1 MKRLL
6 FTSSI
11 ILSVNLIIAQVN
23 PAGELD
29 PRFSRIEKGIKSAD
43 LDFLSKSDFNFTNI
57 KVNPSTAVK
66 NQQQTGTCWA
76 FSTTSLIESQAIK
89 NNVGNTDLSE
99 MFTVRN
105 IYIEK
110 AKNYILRQG
119 HAQFSQGGLG
129 HDLIRSIANYGAMP
143 EEAYRGLP
151 GNAKSYNH
159 ELLFADLKKYIDSVI
174 DAMGKNVTVSKNGT
188 INDWLK
194 GYNDILNKYMGAAPE
209 KFLYKFKPYTPQ
221 TFAKN
226 FLRFNSDDY
235 INITSFTHHPF
246 YKPFIVE
253 VPDNFSNGAYYNL
266 PINEMIESVELA
278 LNKGYT
284 VLWDAD
290 VSNDGFNQKI
300 GLALNLSTD
309 SKNIFNKMNPDA
321 TESVVYEKTRQ
332 KFFENL
338 VTQDDHLMHI
348 VGIEKSKEG
357 KTFFIVKNSWGESA
371 GPYKGYIHVSE
382 SYFAL
387 NTISLVLPKAALNKA
402 LLDKLK

>member
-1 MKRLL
+1 
-6 FTSSI
+6 
-11 ILSVNLIIAQVN
+11 
-23 PAGELD
+23 
-29 PRFSRIEKGIKSAD
+29 
-43 LDFLSKSDFNFTNI
+43 
-57 KVNPSTAVK
+57 
-66 NQQQTGTCWA
+66 
-76 FSTTSLIESQAIK
+76 
-89 NNVGNTDLSE
+89 
-99 MFTVRN
+99 
-105 IYIEK
+105 
-110 AKNYILRQG
+110 
-119 HAQFSQGGLG
+119 
-129 HDLIRSIANYGAMP
+129 
-143 EEAYRGLP
+143 
-151 GNAKSYNH
+151 
-159 ELLFADLKKYIDSVI
+159 
-174 DAMGKNVTVSKNGT
+174 
-188 INDWLK
+188 
-194 GYNDILNKYMGAAPE
+194 
-209 KFLYKFKPYTPQ
+209 
-221 TFAKN
+221 
-226 FLRFNSDDY
+226 
-235 INITSFTHHPF
+235 
-246 YKPFIVE
+246 VE

-321 TESVVYEKTRQ
+321 TESVVDEKTRQ